1 MGIVVDSLKEGRPAA
16 VRLFVVAAFFL
27 VWIAFFAI
35 LDKTGMWMWLLSLA
49 DYPARLV

>member
-1 MGIVVDSLKEGRPAA
+1 M
-16 VRLFVVAAFFL
+16 AAFFL
-27 VWIAFFAI
+27 VWIAFFAS